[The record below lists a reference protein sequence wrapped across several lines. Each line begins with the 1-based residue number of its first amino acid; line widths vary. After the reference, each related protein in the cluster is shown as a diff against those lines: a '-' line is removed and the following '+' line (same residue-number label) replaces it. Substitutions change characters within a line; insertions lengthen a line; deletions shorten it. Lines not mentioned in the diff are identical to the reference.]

1 MGPISQALVAVGL
14 TAAITGL
21 NVLAYTACGI
31 ALVLE
36 LALVWA
42 STQNFE

>member
-1 MGPISQALVAVGL
+1 MRPISQALVAVGL

-21 NVLAYTACGI
+21 NALAYTASGI

-36 LALVWA
+36 MTLVWA
-42 STQNFE
+42 STRDFE